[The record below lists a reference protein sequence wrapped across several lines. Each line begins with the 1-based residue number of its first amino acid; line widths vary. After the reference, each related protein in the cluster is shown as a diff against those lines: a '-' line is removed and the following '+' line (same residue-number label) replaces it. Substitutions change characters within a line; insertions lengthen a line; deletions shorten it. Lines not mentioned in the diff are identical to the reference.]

1 VINWLDVHFIYTKEQ
16 VEKLKSHKESE
27 MQAVKQGTAKLEHLT
42 TKWHW
47 RMKGLNHRGKC

>member
-1 VINWLDVHFIYTKEQ
+1 MINWLDVHFIYTKEQ

-27 MQAVKQGTAKLEHLT
+27 MQAVKQGTAKSEHLT